1 MSVELL
7 HISDTTSMTKM
18 KAQMD
23 GLEATNKMDAVK
35 PKSLSMLDSNPN
47 VYKRQ
52 TKKKVDRRGRF
63 RTQPVTFSEIK
74 EVDEELIDENLVK
87 SDKNDPKSNP
97 EEKRKCSQL
106 LRSHSCR
113 KPETIQRRR
122 AKIGRGSEENV
133 VMTPDDESELM
144 DEVDENLSNITI
156 SLKCLKG
163 VSTRPVPSI

>member
-23 GLEATNKMDAVK
+23 GLEAINKMEAVK
-35 PKSLSMLDSNPN
+35 PKSLSILDSNPN

-74 EVDEELIDENLVK
+74 EVDEELTDDNLVK
-87 SDKNDPKSNP
+87 SDKNEQKNNP

-133 VMTPDDESELM
+133 MTPDDESELL
-144 DEVDENLSNITI
+144 DEVDENLSNVTI

-163 VSTRPVPSI
+163 VSIRPVPSI